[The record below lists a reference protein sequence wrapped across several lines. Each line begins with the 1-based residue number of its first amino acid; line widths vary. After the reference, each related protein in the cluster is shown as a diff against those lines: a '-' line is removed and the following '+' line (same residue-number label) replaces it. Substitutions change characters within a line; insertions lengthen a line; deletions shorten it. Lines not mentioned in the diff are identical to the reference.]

1 MTLIESMMVD
11 CVRLVLSSA
20 SDDLLGH
27 HNDWTDGDHFR
38 AAIIKQTNQ
47 ASAAYQLTEAEQPD
61 LSEQYTVVVPTGTVL
76 GFHEAFRRVS
86 DGATFLV
93 TGDVR
98 DTQAPIQSTVPI
110 AKTTAERWDPE

>member
-27 HNDWTDGDHFR
+27 HNEWTDGAPFR
-38 AAIIKQTNQ
+38 AAIIKQAISRDPPQ
-47 ASAAYQLTEAEQPD
+47 PFPMAEQPVIKE
-61 LSEQYTVVVPTGTVL
+61 LYTVVVPTGTVL
-76 GFHEAFRRVS
+76 GAHEAFRRVS
-86 DGATFLV
+86 DGATFRV
-93 TGDVR
+93 TGDAR
-98 DTQAPIQSTVPI
+98 DTEAPAQSSVPI